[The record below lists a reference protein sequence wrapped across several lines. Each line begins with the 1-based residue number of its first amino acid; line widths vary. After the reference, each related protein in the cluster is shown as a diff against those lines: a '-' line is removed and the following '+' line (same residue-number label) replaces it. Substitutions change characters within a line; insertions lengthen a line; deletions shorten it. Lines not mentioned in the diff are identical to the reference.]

1 MIDFNDL
8 TLESQRI
15 ARLESELAEARAVIR
30 RQSALLSH
38 YRRKFDITPRSR
50 VQAEIVTLMEQG
62 LRNCEIVQRGYLKRT
77 VERIRSA
84 YRDANN
90 LG

>member
-1 MIDFNDL
+1 MIGFNDL

-50 VQAEIVTLMEQG
+50 VQAEIIALMEQG

-77 VERIRSA
+77 VERVRME

-90 LG
+90 T

>member
-1 MIDFNDL
+1 MIDFENL
-8 TLESQRI
+8 TMESQRI

-50 VQAEIVTLMEQG
+50 VQAEIIALMEHG
-62 LRNCEIVQRGYLKRT
+62 LRNCEIVKRGYVKST
-77 VERIRSA
+77 VERVRRA

-90 LG
+90 GQ